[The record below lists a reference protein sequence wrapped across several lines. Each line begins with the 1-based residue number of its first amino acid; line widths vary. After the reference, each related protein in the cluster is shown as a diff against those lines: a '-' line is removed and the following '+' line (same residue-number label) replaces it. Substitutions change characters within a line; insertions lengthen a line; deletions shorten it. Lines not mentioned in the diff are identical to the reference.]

1 MRVICALFV
10 LVLACSL
17 AGVCAATPA
26 DEVAA
31 GAVSAYSQVSDY
43 TAVVAVSGPNADE
56 VLRVAAMPPGRFRA
70 EYGDPSL
77 HRGVALAVLSEG
89 KVWWYLSPQAGGK
102 STWNGKPVDGD
113 YIAAGIAAL
122 SNGLVTGMHQDVL
135 DGRPVTVVDVVP
147 VGTIDPFP
155 ADTEHLSVWIDGD
168 TMLPLRI
175 EGYDRNGMLLRSAE
189 YHDLR
194 VNVGLA
200 GDTFAFRKPRNVWER
215 VPAVTR
221 DFFMNLAYLLVH
233 LVVLPLG
240 SFFALHMMLNLGYRR
255 VTQKNILENT
265 TRRQIY
271 HVVRENPGI
280 RKKEIARVTRTNPG
294 TLRYHLAVLEEG
306 GKIAVEQTGGCC
318 RYYENNGKFS
328 GRERTV
334 IATLRNT
341 TRREILTALLRTPGL
356 SRQEIACR
364 LGISGPAVSRH
375 MNRLQRAGI
384 VEKDMNGRTAS
395 FVIADE
401 SEHTLLRTL
410 LREDSGT
417 D

>member
-1 MRVICALFV
+1 MKTLHTLFV

-17 AGVCAATPA
+17 VGACAATPA

-43 TAVVAVSGPNADE
+43 TAAVAVSGPDADE

-70 EYGDPSL
+70 DYGDPSL
-77 HRGVALAVLSEG
+77 HRGVALAVLSDE
-89 KVWWYLSPQAGGK
+89 KVWWYLSPQAGGT

-113 YIAAGIAAL
+113 YMAAGIAAL
-122 SNGLVTGMHQDVL
+122 SHGLVTGMHQDVL
-135 DGRPVTVVDVVP
+135 DGKSVTVVDIVP
-147 VGTIDPFP
+147 VGTADPFP
-155 ADTEHLSVWIDGD
+155 RDTERLSVWIDGD

-175 EGYDRNGMLLRSAE
+175 EGYDRNGTLLRSAE

-200 GDTFAFRKPRNVWER
+200 GDTFAFRKPRGVWER
-215 VPAVTR
+215 IPAVTP

-233 LVVLPLG
+233 LVILPLG
-240 SFFALHMMLNLGYRR
+240 SFLALHVMLNLGYRR
-255 VTQKNILENT
+255 VTQKNILENA
-265 TRRQIY
+265 TRRQVY
-271 HVVRENPGI
+271 QVVSENPGI
-280 RKKEIARVTRTNPG
+280 RRREIARITEINPG
-294 TLRYHLAVLEEG
+294 TLRYHLAVLRAG

-334 IATLRNT
+334 IASLRNT
-341 TRREILTALLRTPGL
+341 ARREILTTLLRTPGL
-356 SRQEIACR
+356 SRQEIAGR

-375 MNRLQRAGI
+375 MGRLLRAGI
-384 VEKDMNGRTAS
+384 VEKNMNGRTAS
-395 FVIADE
+395 FVIAGE
-401 SEHTLLRTL
+401 SEHSVLNALH
-410 LREDSGT
+410 REDGGK